1 MKLTDF
7 FIPTLRE
14 EPQDA
19 EIDSHKLML
28 KAGLIRKVA
37 SGIYSYLPLGLR
49 SLKKIEQIIREE
61 MNNSGAI
68 ELLFPAIMPREL
80 WEETGRWEIY
90 GEEMFKIKDR
100 KEREFC
106 LGPTHEEAVVDL
118 ARNELQSYKEIPKTF
133 FQIQTK
139 YRDEIR
145 PRFGLMR
152 AKEFIMKD
160 AYSFDESDEK
170 LEISYK
176 KMFDAYVRIFKRCGL
191 NAIPIE
197 ADSGAIGGKI
207 SHEFVVKSELGG
219 ESEFVYCPQCNY
231 AANVEAAKSY
241 EENDVE
247 KESEKKLELVET
259 FQSKTIEEVSAFL
272 NIERLKLGKSLLY
285 KLDDGFVLAVVR
297 GDDEINEI
305 KLKNL
310 FSSKT
315 IEPANDDEVFAC
327 MGAHT
332 GAIGP
337 VGAKVRIVID
347 RRITLMK
354 NFVTGA
360 NRDGFHY
367 LNVNHERDFK
377 PEIVSDIRQ
386 VKGGER
392 CPRCGSVLEV
402 YNGIEV
408 GHTFKLGTK
417 YSESMKATFL
427 DSEGKQRFYTMGCYG
442 IGVGRTMQSVIEQ
455 YHDEKGIIWP
465 STVAPFHVEI
475 LPLNM
480 SDKFITEAS
489 SEIYEELKSIGLEAL
504 IDNRIDASPGEKFN
518 DADLI
523 GAPLQVIIGKSFKDE
538 GKYEIKIRKTL
549 KKVKLEKEEAKK
561 FIKEY
566 ITKEIEEL
574 NN

>member
-90 GEEMFKIKDR
+90 GEEMFKIRDR

-176 KMFDAYVRIFKRCGL
+176 KMFDAYVKIFKRCGL
-191 NAIPIE
+191 NTIPIE

-259 FQSKTIEEVSAFL
+259 FQAKTIDEVSEFL
-272 NIERLKLGKSLLY
+272 GVEKLKLGKSLLY

-297 GDDEINEI
+297 GDDEINEV

-310 FSSKT
+310 FSSKI
-315 IEPANDDEVFAC
+315 IELANDDEVFAF

-337 VGAKVRIVID
+337 VGAKVRIVTD
-347 RRITLMK
+347 RRITLMR
-354 NFVTGA
+354 NFVIGA
-360 NRDGFHY
+360 NKDGFHY
-367 LNVNHERDFK
+367 LNVNYERDFK

-392 CPRCGSVLEV
+392 CPRCGSLLEM

-489 SEIYEELKSIGLEAL
+489 FEIYKELKSIDLEAL

-549 KKVKLEKEEAKK
+549 KKVKLEKEETKK

-574 NN
+574 NK

>member
-1 MKLTDF
+1 MTWK
-7 FIPTLRE
+7 
-14 EPQDA
+14 
-19 EIDSHKLML
+19 
-28 KAGLIRKVA
+28 
-37 SGIYSYLPLGLR
+37 
-49 SLKKIEQIIREE
+49 
-61 MNNSGAI
+61 
-68 ELLFPAIMPREL
+68 
-80 WEETGRWEIY
+80 
-90 GEEMFKIKDR
+90 
-100 KEREFC
+100 
-106 LGPTHEEAVVDL
+106 
-118 ARNELQSYKEIPKTF
+118 
-133 FQIQTK
+133 
-139 YRDEIR
+139 
-145 PRFGLMR
+145 
-152 AKEFIMKD
+152 
-160 AYSFDESDEK
+160 
-170 LEISYK
+170 
-176 KMFDAYVRIFKRCGL
+176 
-191 NAIPIE
+191 
-197 ADSGAIGGKI
+197 
-207 SHEFVVKSELGG
+207 
-219 ESEFVYCPQCNY
+219 
-231 AANVEAAKSY
+231 
-241 EENDVE
+241 

-259 FQSKTIEEVSAFL
+259 FQAKTIDEVSEFL
-272 NIERLKLGKSLLY
+272 SVEKPKLGKSLLY
-285 KLDDGFVLAVVR
+285 KLDDGFVLVVVR

-523 GAPLQVIIGKSFKDE
+523 GAPLQVIIGKSFKNE

-566 ITKEIEEL
+566 IAKEIEEL